1 MGTPTLSQYI
11 IDLTNACNYLNE
23 QVASN
28 STETFFNGTTD
39 VYKVK
44 ALVDGIKYQL
54 SLDIV
59 SSSSE
64 DLTAFNNSVL
74 NAETYISSLP

>member
-11 IDLTNACNYLNE
+11 TDLTNACNYLDE
-23 QVASN
+23 QVDAS

-39 VYKVK
+39 VYKVQ

-54 SLDIV
+54 SLDVV

-64 DLTAFNNSVL
+64 DLSAYNNSVSA
-74 NAETYISSLP
+74 AETYIASLP

>member
-11 IDLTNACNYLNE
+11 TDLTNACNYLNE

-39 VYKVK
+39 VYKVQ

-64 DLTAFNNSVL
+64 DLSAYNNSVSA
-74 NAETYISSLP
+74 AETYIASLP

>member
-1 MGTPTLSQYI
+1 MGTPTLTQYI
-11 IDLTNACNYLNE
+11 TDLTNSCNYLNE
-23 QVASN
+23 QVAAK
-28 STETFFNGTTD
+28 STETFYDGEKD
-39 VYKVK
+39 VYKVQ

-64 DLTAFNNSVL
+64 DLSAFSNSVSA
-74 NAETYISSLP
+74 AETYISSLP

>member
-28 STETFFNGTTD
+28 STETFFNDTTD

-64 DLTAFNNSVL
+64 DLTAFNNSVS

>member
-1 MGTPTLSQYI
+1 M
-11 IDLTNACNYLNE
+11 
-23 QVASN
+23 
-28 STETFFNGTTD
+28 F
-39 VYKVK
+39 YKVQ

-64 DLTAFNNSVL
+64 DLSAFNNSVSA
-74 NAETYISSLP
+74 AETYIATLP

>member
-11 IDLTNACNYLNE
+11 TDLTNACNYLDE
-23 QVASN
+23 QVDAS

-39 VYKVK
+39 VYKVQ

-64 DLTAFNNSVL
+64 DLSAFNNSVSA
-74 NAETYISSLP
+74 AETYISSLP

>member
-11 IDLTNACNYLNE
+11 TDLTNACNYLNE
-23 QVASN
+23 QVASK
-28 STETFFNGTTD
+28 STEKFYDGEKD
-39 VYKVK
+39 VYKVQ
-44 ALVDGIKYQL
+44 AVVDGIKYQL

-64 DLTAFNNSVL
+64 DLNAFNNSVSA
-74 NAETYISSLP
+74 AETYIASLP

>member
-11 IDLTNACNYLNE
+11 ADLTNACTYLDE
-23 QVASN
+23 QVSAK
-28 STETFFNGTTD
+28 STETFFNGTSD
-39 VYKVK
+39 VYKVQ

-54 SLDIV
+54 SLDVV

-64 DLTAFNNSVL
+64 DLSAFNNSVS
-74 NAETYISSLP
+74 AAKTYIASLP

>member
-11 IDLTNACNYLNE
+11 TDLTNSCNYLDE
-23 QVASN
+23 QVAAK
-28 STETFFNGTTD
+28 STEKFFNGITD
-39 VYKVK
+39 VYKVQ

-64 DLTAFNNSVL
+64 DLTAFNNSVS